1 MDLEQKRIELENEI
15 ADVQSE
21 IEIKVAELDEV
32 RELLSKESF
41 EEAHE
46 DELDDEDFVADE
58 GDDDEDLDD
67 NETEDEDEDETEED
81 EDFEDEDEDEED
93 EDEVGTE
100 EELKARESVLMEEV
114 LVLQMKLTALNK
126 QLNDILAQQGM
137 DSLRESEE

>member
-1 MDLEQKRIELENEI
+1 MELEQKRIELENEI
-15 ADVQSE
+15 ADIQSE

-46 DELDDEDFVADE
+46 DELDDEDFEDE

-67 NETEDEDEDETEED
+67 DETEE
-81 EDFEDEDEDEED
+81 EDFEDEEDEEED

-100 EELKARESVLMEEV
+100 EELKARESELMEEV

-137 DSLRESEE
+137 NNLGESEE

>member
-1 MDLEQKRIELENEI
+1 MELEQKRIELENEI
-15 ADVQSE
+15 DGIQSE

-32 RELLSKESF
+32 RDLLSKESF

-58 GDDDEDLDD
+58 GDDDEDLED
-67 NETEDEDEDETEED
+67 NETEE
-81 EDFEDEDEDEED
+81 EDFEDEEDEEEED
-93 EDEVGTE
+93 EEENEVGTE
-100 EELKARESVLMEEV
+100 EELKARESELMEEV

-137 DSLRESEE
+137 NNLGESEE

>member
-1 MDLEQKRIELENEI
+1 MELEQKRIELENEI
-15 ADVQSE
+15 ADIQSE

-46 DELDDEDFVADE
+46 DELDDEDFEDE
-58 GDDDEDLDD
+58 GDEEEDLDD
-67 NETEDEDEDETEED
+67 ETEE
-81 EDFEDEDEDEED
+81 EDFEDEEDEEED

-100 EELKARESVLMEEV
+100 EELKARESELMEEV

-137 DSLRESEE
+137 NNLGESDE

>member
-1 MDLEQKRIELENEI
+1 MELEQKRIELENEI
-15 ADVQSE
+15 ADIQSE

-46 DELDDEDFVADE
+46 DELDDEDFEDE
-58 GDDDEDLDD
+58 GDEEEDLDD
-67 NETEDEDEDETEED
+67 ETEE
-81 EDFEDEDEDEED
+81 EDFEDEEDEEED

-100 EELKARESVLMEEV
+100 EELKARESELMEEI

-137 DSLRESEE
+137 NNLGESEE